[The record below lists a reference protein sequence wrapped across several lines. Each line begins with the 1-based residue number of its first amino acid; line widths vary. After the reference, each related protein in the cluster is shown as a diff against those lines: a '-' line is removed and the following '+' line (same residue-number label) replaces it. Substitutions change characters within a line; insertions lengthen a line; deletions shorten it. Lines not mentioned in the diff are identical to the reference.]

1 MSRAC
6 CYCDVTCWFPGDRF
20 CRAQNI
26 QPKYQQNLFLIY
38 VGLRNVPFKA
48 TLCLNSVQAC
58 QFLFFMKIPHVQTCL
73 NMKFGS
79 THNLI

>member
-1 MSRAC
+1 MSKRCDLWKIWYIRLDTTHTVGESLMSRAC

-48 TLCLNSVQAC
+48 TFV
-58 QFLFFMKIPHVQTCL
+58 
-73 NMKFGS
+73 
-79 THNLI
+79 